1 MIGIFLNIYRFRSKS
16 FFAMQNIILSKTI
29 KPLCISRLAKQTQ
42 LTTANG
48 TLRVILKTHV
58 EISLSPHQMST
69 SLRTNLTAS
78 SIYGRRI
85 RKRQCDVCKLL
96 SFTHVLFTQT
106 VFFFLL
112 INIIIY
118 LYEQLLEHV
127 NKSMMHH

>member
-96 SFTHVLFTQT
+96 SFTQT
-106 VFFFLL
+106 VFFLLL